1 MKVVI
6 IKMIILMF
14 MMIMIIM
21 KIILTIIMIMMAVSI
36 QGNGKTA
43 VTCWQEELK
52 PSSAAFWP
60 FQTII
65 VLPNFNNETM
75 MTMIILT
82 NINNLYASR
91 YPPFWALQRIFS
103 DDYWWIMK
111 KIVIVITIIILTN
124 KDNDLVSRMSNHFQ
138 LFKGW

>member
-1 MKVVI
+1 MMKVVI
-6 IKMIILMF
+6 IKMIIMMF

-65 VLPNFNNETM
+65 VLPNIISLWFVVLILIM
-75 MTMIILT
+75 MSDS
-82 NINNLYASR
+82 NLS
-91 YPPFWALQRIFS
+91 F
-103 DDYWWIMK
+103 
-111 KIVIVITIIILTN
+111 
-124 KDNDLVSRMSNHFQ
+124 
-138 LFKGW
+138 